1 MKILGFS
8 TSNKKKSINKQ
19 LVQSVAHSI
28 EGQHSFKLLDIA
40 KYELP
45 IYSEDIEAKIG
56 IPEDVREFY
65 EEIKK
70 SDFLIIGL
78 AEHNGN
84 YTAFYKNLFD
94 WTSRIEQKV
103 YQNKKVIALS
113 TSPGPGGAKSV
124 LKSFNDSAPLF
135 GANIIASLSLPS
147 FYKNFEDGVVK
158 EEGFLDSLNQI
169 LLWYSPP

>member
-28 EGQHSFKLLDIA
+28 DGQHSFKLLDIA

-45 IYSEDIEAKIG
+45 IYSEDVEAKIG
-56 IPEDVREFY
+56 IPEEIREFY
-65 EEIKK
+65 EEIKE
-70 SDFLIIGL
+70 SDVLIIGL
-78 AEHNGN
+78 AEHNGS

-94 WTSRIEQKV
+94 WTSRIDQKV
-103 YQNKKVIALS
+103 YQNKKVIVLS

-124 LKSFNDSAPLF
+124 LKSFNDSAPFF

-147 FYKNFEDGVVK
+147 FYENFEDGVIK
-158 EEGFLDSLNQI
+158 EKDFLKSLNEI
-169 LLWYSPP
+169 LL